1 MPRSLLPVRIA
12 VDFGSCFT
20 SVLVHGSRGLLATR
34 LPVSSVSLQ
43 HRAQQAVQAALT
55 LLGQTAEVAGPLE
68 LTYVLSDPTRS
79 LLAGEPQPVALL
91 TTAGF
96 TDLLQ
101 IGRQEP
107 APPYTLV
114 PTGRPQLLTPESCL
128 PVFERIA
135 ADGSI
140 VEPLIDEALQ
150 SLRAQ
155 VQALGVKSVAITLLH
170 SYREPVHEQTLAA
183 ALTELGLWV
192 SLSSEVLPIPR
203 EFERASATV
212 LDAAAATCT
221 VPIEKA
227 LLAALPAGSRVRAV
241 QSDGVARSGTRPL
254 RTLFSSQ
261 AATLLAAQRV
271 AALHEQRHCLFLGVG
286 AHQSFVAH
294 NEHCPDSELKH
305 RAQLGGLPLGVP
317 SLISEACAVG
327 DLTPFTVDTRGQL
340 RLGQHQRQ
348 DLEGQPT
355 ACGRDAA
362 LLLGRF
368 VSDELLAAGLAV
380 DLALS
385 RQRLQALGDKLTPP
399 CAAEAVA
406 VELLTQLQASLEVLL
421 RRVSIESGHDPS
433 QYVLV
438 CAGGA
443 ARLFA
448 EPLAQALGIQSVL
461 LPPVPGLLAAY
472 GALCAPVV
480 RERQQVLHT
489 EASGAQQKG
498 LLAATLRALTE
509 GLRGDLAREQKPASD
524 PLPGFMWSADLRYAG
539 QSHAL
544 TLLGI
549 GDGEP
554 AQDVASD
561 LVVRF
566 HQEHHRRYGFTV
578 AERTIELVSV
588 RVWAQLAVASPPLGQ
603 LAPAGCSGGAT
614 RAEQQA
620 SGEKPGPKPGQS
632 GALWLHLA

>member
-34 LPVSSVSLQ
+34 LPVSSISLQ

-55 LLGQTAEVAGPLE
+55 LLGQTAEAAGPLE

-79 LLAGEPQPVALL
+79 LLAGEPQPIALL

-107 APPYTLV
+107 APSYTLV
-114 PTGRPQLLTPESCL
+114 PTGRPQLLTPQSCL

-192 SLSSEVLPIPR
+192 SLSSEVLPVPR

-254 RTLFSSQ
+254 RTLFGSH

-271 AALHEQRHCLFLGVG
+271 AALHEQRRCLFLGVG

-340 RLGQHQRQ
+340 RLGVHNLQ

-362 LLLGRF
+362 LLLGRL
-368 VSDELLAAGLAV
+368 VPDELLAV
-380 DLALS
+380 DLAQS

-399 CAAEAVA
+399 RAAEAVA
-406 VELLTQLQASLEVLL
+406 LELLIQLQASLEALL
-421 RRVSIESGHDPS
+421 RRVSIASGHDPS

-498 LLAATLRALTE
+498 LLAATLRTLTD

-566 HQEHHRRYGFTV
+566 HQEHHRRYGFTI
-578 AERTIELVSV
+578 AERTIELVGV

-603 LAPAGCSGGAT
+603 LAPAGCGGGAT
-614 RAEQQA
+614 RAEPPA
-620 SGEKPGPKPGQS
+620 PGHKPGQA
-632 GALWLHLA
+632 GAQWLHLA

>member
-1 MPRSLLPVRIA
+1 M
-12 VDFGSCFT
+12 
-20 SVLVHGSRGLLATR
+20 LVHGSRGLLATR
-34 LPVSSVSLQ
+34 LPVSSISLQ

-55 LLGQTAEVAGPLE
+55 LLGQTAEAAGPLE

-79 LLAGEPQPVALL
+79 LLAGEPQPIALL

-107 APPYTLV
+107 APSYTLV
-114 PTGRPQLLTPESCL
+114 PTGRPQLLTPQSCL

-192 SLSSEVLPIPR
+192 SLSSEVLPVPR

-254 RTLFSSQ
+254 RTLFGSH

-271 AALHEQRHCLFLGVG
+271 AALHEQRRCLFLGVG

-340 RLGQHQRQ
+340 RLGVHNLQ

-362 LLLGRF
+362 LLLGRL
-368 VSDELLAAGLAV
+368 VPDELLAV
-380 DLALS
+380 DLAQS

-399 CAAEAVA
+399 RAAEAVA
-406 VELLTQLQASLEVLL
+406 LELLIQLQASLEALL
-421 RRVSIESGHDPS
+421 RRVSIASGHDPS

-498 LLAATLRALTE
+498 LLAATLRTLTD

-566 HQEHHRRYGFTV
+566 HQEHHRRYGFTI
-578 AERTIELVSV
+578 AERTIELVGV

-603 LAPAGCSGGAT
+603 LAPAGCGGGAT
-614 RAEQQA
+614 RAEPPA
-620 SGEKPGPKPGQS
+620 PGHKPGQA
-632 GALWLHLA
+632 GAQWLHLA